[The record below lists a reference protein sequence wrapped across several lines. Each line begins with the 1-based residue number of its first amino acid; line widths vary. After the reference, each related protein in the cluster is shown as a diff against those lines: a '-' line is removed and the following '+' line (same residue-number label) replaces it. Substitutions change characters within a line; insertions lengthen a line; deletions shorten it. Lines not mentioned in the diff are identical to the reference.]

1 MTSQEFRSLRGSRLS
16 ALDVQPARSDVVS
29 NAVVLVSSTKQDVNG
44 SSWNPRYRFSAMEE
58 LRKKNVKSI
67 VAQRLALFNALE
79 SGRPRSDTGS
89 PQAYTGDQFIF
100 NRGISQE
107 IVSDFQKVNTLKSP
121 TRKELF
127 EGLENNKPIYE
138 NMEKIEKGQNS
149 SGGEP
154 RSTEDV
160 ITASFSVRQLR
171 RIFESS
177 SVPLTARNSL
187 GEEAPNLV
195 SNGSQRT
202 TETPNAE
209 YLTNSDVPQQ
219 DKKGL
224 DEKTELSTESP
235 RQSPLIK
242 KKPVPQPKDFV
253 NSRQAKTLPAA
264 SDSKPEPFT
273 TKTLSSD
280 WKVQEANDKNEIK
293 DEKEARGPPLP
304 PKNQPSFLSHKAKE
318 DSQSC
323 SPPSRLPP
331 SKPLPKLP
339 NREETVKPSKFT
351 CEKENKG
358 GVSSP
363 RKDIGAIGSVYIE
376 PTCKAEKDAKNS
388 VESSEK
394 LETVPMKKRTL
405 GRGDIKPY
413 EIVSIV
419 TPEKGNNNMNEAKD
433 YGRQKSSKME
443 SMYVQTFGDLDGK
456 STKENYPKD
465 ENGYEEIV
473 EYSEPEG
480 GQIDEVD
487 TDEID
492 LSNLDFKSQEVTSTG
507 EQKEKKKFTS
517 QLEERNTQEH
527 ISNDEYEEIPAKAVF
542 AVSFDEDELT
552 DDTQSYSSS
561 IADFRSRSLDSSA
574 LSMHEDISETWESD
588 EFDEYTDDEILDEL
602 KHRKKRQA
610 IGVALHSGCNPM
622 SLEAIIIKGFEFDK
636 PPHGIEVTVLIVFNV
651 LI

>member
-1 MTSQEFRSLRGSRLS
+1 MSFF
-16 ALDVQPARSDVVS
+16 VVTCR
-29 NAVVLVSSTKQDVNG
+29 STKQDVNR
-44 SSWNPRYRFSAMEE
+44 SSWNSRYRFSAMEE

-121 TRKELF
+121 TRKEVF

-138 NMEKIEKGQNS
+138 NMETIEKGQNS

-171 RIFESS
+171 RIFETS

-195 SNGSQRT
+195 SNSSHRT
-202 TETPNAE
+202 TETPNGE
-209 YLTNSDVPQQ
+209 CLSNSDVPRQ
-219 DKKGL
+219 DKKGV
-224 DEKTELSTESP
+224 DEKKGLSTESP
-235 RQSPLIK
+235 KQSPLIK
-242 KKPVPQPKDFV
+242 KKPVPQPNEFV
-253 NSRQAKTLPAA
+253 NSRQAKTLPAT
-264 SDSKPEPFT
+264 SGSKPEPFP
-273 TKTLSSD
+273 TKTLSTD
-280 WKVQEANDKNEIK
+280 GKLQEANDKNETMG
-293 DEKEARGPPLP
+293 EKVARGPPLP
-304 PKNQPSFLSHKAKE
+304 PKGQPSYLSHKAKE

-323 SPPSRLPP
+323 SPPSRFPP

-339 NREETVKPSKFT
+339 NRDETEKPSRFT
-351 CEKENKG
+351 CDKENKG

-363 RKDIGAIGSVYIE
+363 RKDIGAVGSVYIE

-419 TPEKGNNNMNEAKD
+419 TPEKGNNNTNETKD
-433 YGRQKSSKME
+433 YGRQHSSKME

-456 STKENYPKD
+456 ITKEKNED
-465 ENGYEEIV
+465 GYEEIV

-480 GQIDEVD
+480 RQIDELD

-492 LSNLDFKSQEVTSTG
+492 LSNLDFKSEEVTSIG
-507 EQKEKKKFTS
+507 EQKEKGRFTR
-517 QLEERNTQEH
+517 QLEERNTQGQS
-527 ISNDEYEEIPAKAVF
+527 SNGEYEEIPTKAVF

-588 EFDEYTDDEILDEL
+588 EFDEYTDDEILDEP
-602 KHRKKRQA
+602 KHRKKVCSITAFVYSVPIFRWCF
-610 IGVALHSGCNPM
+610 S
-622 SLEAIIIKGFEFDK
+622 
-636 PPHGIEVTVLIVFNV
+636 
-651 LI
+651 